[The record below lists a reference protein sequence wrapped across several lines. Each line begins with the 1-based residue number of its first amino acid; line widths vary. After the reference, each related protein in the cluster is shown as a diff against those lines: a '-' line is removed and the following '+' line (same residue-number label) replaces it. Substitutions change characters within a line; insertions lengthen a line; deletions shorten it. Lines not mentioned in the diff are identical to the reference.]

1 MIFYKRKTVYKDNK
15 GQSSVE
21 FLFLISFALVLV
33 LLLANFLAEENDFS
47 LAMTA
52 ARDGIN
58 LGVSEDKIAIYEE
71 SSYDKYT
78 SNNIAL
84 THPNAIKIVKI
95 ETVNRGYDSRYNR
108 TSIQIRVF
116 ASSPS
121 LVKNEDRVSAGDRI
135 TYNVRISIT
144 MTFNTS
150 KLSNNLYNPC
160 FSKYYVFTTSNV
172 QWV

>member
-1 MIFYKRKTVYKDNK
+1 MIFYKIKTVSKDNK
-15 GQSSVE
+15 GQGSLE
-21 FLFLISFALVLV
+21 FLFLISFALILV
-33 LLLANFLAEENDFS
+33 LLLANFLAEENDFA
-47 LAMTA
+47 LAMAA

-58 LGVSEDKIAIYEE
+58 LGASEDKIAIYEE
-71 SSYDKYT
+71 SAYDKYIN
-78 SNNIAL
+78 SNVLL

-116 ASSPS
+116 ASSSS
-121 LVKNEDRVSAGDRI
+121 LVKNEDKVSAGDRI
-135 TYNVRISIT
+135 TYNVRKSIT

-160 FSKYYVFTTSNV
+160 FSNYYVFTTSNV

>member
-1 MIFYKRKTVYKDNK
+1 MIFYKRKTFYMDNN
-15 GQSSVE
+15 GQTSLE

-33 LLLANFLAEENDFS
+33 LLLANFSAEANDFS
-47 LAMTA
+47 LAMAA

-71 SSYDKYT
+71 SAYDKYT
-78 SNNIAL
+78 NNNVLL

-121 LVKNEDRVSAGDRI
+121 LVKNDDRVSAGDRI
-135 TYNVRISIT
+135 TYNVRRSIT
-144 MTFNTS
+144 VAFNTS
-150 KLSNNLYNPC
+150 RLSNNLYNPC
-160 FSKYYVFTTSNV
+160 FSKYHVFTTSNV

>member
-1 MIFYKRKTVYKDNK
+1 MIFCKIKTVSKDKN
-15 GQSSVE
+15 GQISLE
-21 FLFLISFALVLV
+21 FLFLISFVLVLV
-33 LLLANFLAEENDFS
+33 LLLANFLAEENDFA
-47 LAMTA
+47 LAMAA

-71 SSYDKYT
+71 SAYDKYAN
-78 SNNIAL
+78 SNVLL

-95 ETVNRGYDSRYNR
+95 ETVNRGYDTRYNR
-108 TSIQIRVF
+108 TSVQIRVF
-116 ASSPS
+116 ASSS
-121 LVKNEDRVSAGDRI
+121 SIVKNEDKVSAGDRI
-135 TYNVRISIT
+135 TYNVRKSIS

-160 FSKYYVFTTSNV
+160 FSNYYVFTTSNV

>member
-1 MIFYKRKTVYKDNK
+1 MDNK
-15 GQSSVE
+15 GQSSIE
-21 FLFLISFALVLV
+21 FLFLISFVLILI
-33 LLLANFLAEENDFS
+33 LLLSNFLAQENDFS
-47 LAMTA
+47 LAMAA

-58 LGVSEDKIAIYEE
+58 LGVTEDKIAIFEE
-71 SSYDKYT
+71 SAYDKYAN
-78 SNNIAL
+78 SNVLL
-84 THPNAIKIVKI
+84 THPNAIRIVKI

-121 LVKNEDRVSAGDRI
+121 LVKNDDRISAGDRI
-135 TYNVRISIT
+135 TYNVRKSIT

-150 KLSNNLYNPC
+150 SLSNNLHNPC
-160 FSKYYVFTTSNV
+160 FSKYHVFTTSNV